1 MALNITDQVRTI
13 SDVTTA
19 VARGDLTKK
28 VEIDVKGEML
38 DLKSTINNMVSQLSI
53 FASEV
58 TRVALEVGTEGK
70 LGGQAKVE
78 GVQGTWEALTD
89 NVNVRP
95 LHRRFSVIPQ
105 TLLENGH
112 EPYGSSAV
120 HFSRHQ
126 SRRARRLDPEGR
138 R

>member
-1 MALNITDQVRTI
+1 MAMNLTGQVRSI
-13 SDVTTA
+13 SLVTKA
-19 VARGDLTKK
+19 VALGDLTQK
-28 VEIDVKGEML
+28 VDVDVKGEML

-89 NVNVRP
+89 KVNVRP
-95 LHRRFSVIPQ
+95 LHHRSSVIPQ

-126 SRRARRLDPEGR
+126 SRRARRPDPEGR

>member
-1 MALNITDQVRTI
+1 MYVDVCSGTVNPPNCFPQKMALNITDQVRTI

-78 GVQGTWEALTD
+78 GVQGTWEDLTD
-89 NVNVRP
+89 NVNVR
-95 LHRRFSVIPQ
+95 RRISLYRVRSVLIL
-105 TLLENGH
+105 T
-112 EPYGSSAV
+112 Y
-120 HFSRHQ
+120 
-126 SRRARRLDPEGR
+126 
-138 R
+138 

>member
-78 GVQGTWEALTD
+78 GVQGTWEDLTD
-89 NVNVRP
+89 NVNVR
-95 LHRRFSVIPQ
+95 RRISLYRVRSVLIL
-105 TLLENGH
+105 T
-112 EPYGSSAV
+112 Y
-120 HFSRHQ
+120 
-126 SRRARRLDPEGR
+126 
-138 R
+138 